1 MMDVARTAETL
12 FGGPRVR
19 LMVTPAATVQG
30 PRIRTYAKR
39 RAKSPRHWARMDKK
53 YLKRYGFRR
62 LPTAYQ
68 AQGGLFGRGELVIFV
83 HPALE
88 AEYRQAIRQAGGSTW

>member
-1 MMDVARTAETL
+1 MSALTSEQL
-12 FGGPRVR
+12 FGAPRVR
-19 LMVTPAATVQG
+19 LMVTTAATMQG
-30 PRIRTYAKR
+30 PRVRTYAKR

-53 YLKRYGFRR
+53 YLKRYGFQS

-68 AQGGLFGRGELVIFV
+68 AQGGLFGAGELVIFV

-88 AEYRQAIRQAGGSTW
+88 REYRNAIRQAGGSPW